1 MVVCS
6 CQLEGQGLGGWLA
19 TRIEQRCWRSWGRTD
34 GHIGAMPRWRQPGSP
49 SIRPRGVNVARGG
62 KLRVLQAASWLG
74 ELRCAQTTLE
84 KTPLCMNRPPL
95 LPPTTLPKAQPFNGL
110 HGFVHILAT
119 LPACVN
125 SDLCAHTVIFEGP
138 KLSIEPHMMALTNA
152 KTNCILPH
160 VVAKST

>member
-1 MVVCS
+1 MDISAPCRD
-6 CQLEGQGLGGWLA
+6 GGLCLSFGE
-19 TRIEQRCWRSWGRTD
+19 R
-34 GHIGAMPRWRQPGSP
+34 GHIRRALRL
-49 SIRPRGVNVARGG
+49 SIRVVGVHCERNVARGG

-138 KLSIEPHMMALTNA
+138 KLSIEPHMMA
-152 KTNCILPH
+152 
-160 VVAKST
+160 